1 MKQYVGDEIRRIM
14 TDMPAERVAALQA
27 AHAEHHITPYEARWW
42 GFLVYAR
49 SESYEADHYTI
60 KMAGTDETVTQTFIG
75 YVLAERAAN
84 QRVGLVRGDWPD
96 GGLTR
101 TVREARAGG

>member
-14 TDMPAERVAALQA
+14 SDMPAEQVAALKA
-27 AHAEHHITPYEARWW
+27 AHAEHNITEFEARWW

-49 SESYEADHYTI
+49 NENYEATAYTI
-60 KMAGTDETVTQTFIG
+60 KMSGTDETVTQTFIG
-75 YVLAERAAN
+75 YVLADRAAN
-84 QRVGLVRGDWPD
+84 HRVGLVRADWPD

-101 TVREARAGG
+101 AVV